1 MSAAT
6 TRILVVDDRPDVLGF
21 MRAALEREGYQVE
34 VAENGRRAL
43 ALQRA
48 HPADVL
54 ITDIFMP
61 EADGL
66 ETIARFRAEYPST
79 RIIAMSA
86 GAVRLHQDYLRVAGQ
101 IGADAVLPKPFGVDE
116 LLRVVRIVL

>member
-1 MSAAT
+1 MSATT

-66 ETIARFRAEYPST
+66 ETIASFRAEYPST

-86 GAVRLHQDYLRVAGQ
+86 GAARLQRDYLQVAGQ
-101 IGADAVLPKPFGVDE
+101 IGADAMLRKPFGVDD